1 VGVVEF
7 VATNLRSVEDLDLL
21 VAMAAGGDRWWDAA
35 RTSREL
41 GISRVAARSAL
52 ERLAARN
59 LLEIRVTDDVRYQLR
74 PGTAALRAA
83 VRACL
88 RAYDADPGAV
98 RRAARCS
105 V

>member
-1 VGVVEF
+1 MGVVEF
-7 VATNLRSVEDLDLL
+7 VANNLRHVEDLDLL
-21 VAMAAGGDRWWDAA
+21 VAMAAGGDRWWDAVRA
-35 RTSREL
+35 SREV
-41 GISRVAARSAL
+41 GISRVTARAAL

-74 PGTAALRAA
+74 PGTATLRAA

-88 RAYDADPGAV
+88 RAYDANPRAV